1 MFVAT
6 QKTTLKTNK
15 PREQFE
21 SLSGLRVLCGILCLS
36 TWLKDQDL
44 KTERNSQYCLAF
56 SFNNKVLPRALS
68 HVTRLVMSDQIAVL
82 KESVIKRKRKYETAF
97 VWWANNIA
105 ETNCLLVFCLC
116 PTPSDASERTE
127 NSDSESSSL
136 SSMEEGEI
144 RDSSWWFFERRGWNE
159 HFIFFSLI

>member
-21 SLSGLRVLCGILCLS
+21 ILSGLRVLCGILCLS

-56 SFNNKVLPRALS
+56 SFSNKVLPRALS
-68 HVTRLVMSDQIAVL
+68 HVTRLVVSDQIAVL
-82 KESVIKRKRKYETAF
+82 KESVIKRKRKYETAS

-105 ETNCLLVFCLC
+105 ETNCLFFVCVLQPQMPMNVQ
-116 PTPSDASERTE
+116 RTRTVKVHPFHLWKKGKFGTVH
-127 NSDSESSSL
+127 D
-136 SSMEEGEI
+136 G
-144 RDSSWWFFERRGWNE
+144 SWEKRVEWAFY
-159 HFIFFSLI
+159 IFSLI